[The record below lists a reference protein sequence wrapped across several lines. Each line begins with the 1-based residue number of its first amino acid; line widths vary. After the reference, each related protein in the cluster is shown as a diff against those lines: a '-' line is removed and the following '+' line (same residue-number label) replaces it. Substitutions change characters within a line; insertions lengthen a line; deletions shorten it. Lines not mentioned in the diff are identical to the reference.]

1 MLNMKRQ
8 RTTIG
13 DVINVTVLL
22 LMSFVCIY
30 PFWYIFI
37 GSISSPN
44 VPVRTLTLLP
54 KQVTLFNYK
63 EIMNQAGI
71 LQATIVSVARTV
83 LGTFTSLLFTSYM
96 AYLCTLE
103 RMPAR
108 KFFYRMVIVTM
119 YLNAGMIPVFLTYRA
134 YGLLNNF
141 WVYIIPGL
149 LGTYNMILIKTYV
162 ENGIP
167 ASLRESAMLD
177 GASELKIFSKIILP
191 LSTPILATV
200 ALFSAVGQWNSW
212 YDSKIYN
219 MNAPQ
224 YDTLQY
230 LLQKKL
236 SEASEIATLS
246 KQHGMMDLSEQ
257 MAMTPDSVRLTLT
270 MIVAIPIFCVYPFL
284 QRYFTEG
291 IMIGAVKG

>member
-1 MLNMKRQ
+1 MKKQ

-13 DVINVTVLL
+13 DVINVIVLL

-44 VPVRTLTLLP
+44 IPVRTLTLLP
-54 KQVTLFNYK
+54 KQVTLFNYM
-63 EIMNQAGI
+63 EIMKQDGI
-71 LQATIVSVARTV
+71 LQATIVSVVRTV
-83 LGTFTSLLFTSYM
+83 LGTFTSLLFTAYM
-96 AYLCTLE
+96 AYLFTLD

-224 YDTLQY
+224 YDTLRY

-236 SEASEIATLS
+236 TEASELATLS
-246 KQHGMMDLSEQ
+246 KQQGMMDLTEQ

-270 MIVAIPIFCVYPFL
+270 MIVTIPIFCVYPFL
-284 QRYFTEG
+284 QKYFTEG